1 MKSVLF
7 TFLLPYVSTLLG
19 AAYNIQQALDGLGLH
34 SVNFVERDPHGR
46 IVGSYWSVQE
56 AVTPILGL
64 LVLATI
70 CIACWTILSG
80 YVVAG
85 PLRRRGLYR

>member
-34 SVNFVERDPHGR
+34 SVNFVEREERPK
-46 IVGSYWSVQE
+46 
-56 AVTPILGL
+56 TLG
-64 LVLATI
+64 
-70 CIACWTILSG
+70 
-80 YVVAG
+80 
-85 PLRRRGLYR
+85 